1 MKGLACF
8 VFCIII
14 ETVAWAQV
22 AVPEGLRTQL
32 AGVNNVNDAI
42 KLIDSTYSNGFNLNE
57 GDAKT
62 YKKLMRVT
70 YWAQR
75 RQMPDGSA
83 GDYNK
88 RNAEAVEKVENQYGK
103 VLAEARSKWIPYRLQ
118 HEKEWQQNP
127 QLMAEDPNVA
137 AMSAFGAWT
146 SIGPQNGGTWSN
158 SGIINA
164 DLNGVGRIDRIAFHP
179 TNANILF
186 VGTPSGGLWRV
197 TVNNTLD
204 GATYTCISDNLP
216 TSGISGIAVSPTNGN
231 VIYVLTGDGDSN
243 NPGSLVFDNGYSPS
257 SQGVYRTTNGGD
269 TWQKMAD
276 FPEASAAYT
285 GHKLTISN
293 TNGNYLFAATS
304 DGLYRTTDGAETWQR
319 VRTGRHRDIEF
330 KPGSD
335 SVIYAST
342 NNTVHYSTQGGR
354 LNTWLS
360 STFSNSV
367 ANAGRIELAVRR
379 TAANTS
385 NNTVY
390 ALVGGSNITDSTFRG
405 VFRSTNSGVG
415 FTRQT
420 DRPNI
425 LTVAMSGK
433 GTGNQS
439 TYDLC
444 IAVNPSNTDNIIT
457 GGIIIW
463 RSTNAGATMVN
474 SLGDRYTRLL
484 EKDQYA
490 SIQKFDLIGVGVT
503 LMPNA
508 QKEIMV
514 GAPPIEGSAADR
526 AGLHV
531 GDFVTAV
538 NGRPTKGRNAFD
550 IIDQIAEESNA
561 KTVTFTI
568 LRKEGPPS
576 LQRVGDDS
584 AGQTFDVTM
593 ERQTMKVKDP
603 VQFKLTERRQDGTN
617 VGYIRISEFNSLVNS
632 SLQQA
637 LKELKK
643 QGANAYVLDLRANT
657 GGAFQSAVEI
667 SGMFL
672 KDKVATYV
680 VDRNNVELPFRTPK
694 MQDLE
699 IDPKVPMVIW
709 LDGMSASASEV
720 LAGSLHDNCRAVT
733 MGDNSFGKG
742 LIQAVY
748 GLQNGAGL
756 VVTVAQYITPSG
768 TEIQGK
774 GIVPD
779 ISGYMPAP
787 VFIPVLSSD
796 TSKVDFKDISQRL
809 DPNMCHIPPDRAP
822 SKPASESIVNSA

>member
-1 MKGLACF
+1 MIFGVTLMNPMLSAGAVDDSITPASAVTTAVQQPSQESLLTAPSAPSVSSKHS
-8 VFCIII
+8 VQEQDTVI
-14 ETVAWAQV
+14 EEVWN
-22 AVPEGLRTQL
+22 LINRYY
-32 AGVNNVNDAI
+32 
-42 KLIDSTYSNGFNLNE
+42 IDSSFNHQDWDAMKQKALDE
-57 GDAKT
+57 GRRYNFADDA
-62 YKKLMRVT
+62 
-70 YWAQR
+70 
-75 RQMPDGSA
+75 
-83 GDYNK
+83 
-88 RNAEAVEKVENQYGK
+88 RNMK
-103 VLAEARSKWIPYRLQ
+103 
-118 HEKEWQQNP
+118 
-127 QLMAEDPNVA
+127 
-137 AMSAFGAWT
+137 
-146 SIGPQNGGTWSN
+146 
-158 SGIINA
+158 
-164 DLNGVGRIDRIAFHP
+164 
-179 TNANILF
+179 IL
-186 VGTPSGGLWRV
+186 
-197 TVNNTLD
+197 
-204 GATYTCISDNLP
+204 
-216 TSGISGIAVSPTNGN
+216 
-231 VIYVLTGDGDSN
+231 
-243 NPGSLVFDNGYSPS
+243 
-257 SQGVYRTTNGGD
+257 
-269 TWQKMAD
+269 
-276 FPEASAAYT
+276 
-285 GHKLTISN
+285 
-293 TNGNYLFAATS
+293 
-304 DGLYRTTDGAETWQR
+304 
-319 VRTGRHRDIEF
+319 
-330 KPGSD
+330 
-335 SVIYAST
+335 
-342 NNTVHYSTQGGR
+342 
-354 LNTWLS
+354 
-360 STFSNSV
+360 
-367 ANAGRIELAVRR
+367 
-379 TAANTS
+379 
-385 NNTVY
+385 
-390 ALVGGSNITDSTFRG
+390 
-405 VFRSTNSGVG
+405 
-415 FTRQT
+415 
-420 DRPNI
+420 
-425 LTVAMSGK
+425 
-433 GTGNQS
+433 
-439 TYDLC
+439 
-444 IAVNPSNTDNIIT
+444 
-457 GGIIIW
+457 
-463 RSTNAGATMVN
+463 ATMVN